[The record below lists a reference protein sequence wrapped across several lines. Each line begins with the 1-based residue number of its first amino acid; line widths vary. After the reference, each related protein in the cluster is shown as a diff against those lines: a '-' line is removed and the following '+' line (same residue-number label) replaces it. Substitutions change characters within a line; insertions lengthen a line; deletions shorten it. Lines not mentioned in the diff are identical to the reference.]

1 MTSTGTSRFPVA
13 WIVQAARGRL
23 IRGNA
28 GGTFTGVSN
37 DTRAIAPGEL
47 YVALRGAN
55 FDGHRFCAE
64 ALAKQAG
71 GVLIESG
78 RARELDLPGEGCAIE
93 VPDTLEALQRIARA
107 HRRRFDI
114 PVIAITGSN
123 GKTST
128 KEMTA
133 AILGTRLRALKTEG
147 NLNNLI
153 GLPLMV
159 LRLDAAHDVAV
170 LELGMN
176 HRGEI
181 REMTRICDPT
191 IGVITNV
198 GPAHTEHFR
207 DIEAIGR
214 AKGELFRTMRPGTI
228 VVNADDP
235 RVVRQARGLPHRRI
249 TFGLERR
256 ARIRAERIASRGV
269 EGQAFTLVASGKR
282 TRISLPAPGRHSV
295 ANALAAA
302 GAAFA
307 VGLGPLEVAEG
318 LASFENT
325 KWRMQIMKLGRNIIL
340 INDCY
345 NANPASMEAALR
357 SFAEM
362 KGDARGFAILGDML
376 ELGGRSEEA
385 HREVGRLVRDLGI
398 EVLFTFGKSAEAIAE
413 EAAAGRSTTEVH
425 RGASHAEIAAGLR
438 EMTRGKDWILVK
450 GSRGM
455 EMEKIVEGFVG

>member
-1 MTSTGTSRFPVA
+1 MTSTGTSRFHVG
-13 WIVQAARGRL
+13 WMVQAARGRL

-28 GGTFTGVSN
+28 GGNLSGVSN
-37 DTRAIAPGEL
+37 DTRTIAPGEL

-64 ALAKQAG
+64 AIEKKAR

-78 RARELDLPGEGCAIE
+78 RARELDFPGDACVIE
-93 VPDTLEALQRIARA
+93 APDTLRALQRIARA

-128 KEMTA
+128 KEMAA
-133 AILGTRLRALKTEG
+133 AILGTRLRTLKTEG

-153 GLPLMV
+153 GLPLML
-159 LRLDAAHDVAV
+159 LRLDEGHDAAV

-181 REMTRICDPT
+181 RDMTRICDPT

-198 GPAHTEHFR
+198 GPAHVEHFR
-207 DIEAIGR
+207 NVDDIAR
-214 AKGELFRTMRPGTI
+214 AKGELYRTMRPGTI

-235 RVVRQARGLPHRRI
+235 RVVAQARGLPHRRLS
-249 TFGLERR
+249 FGLRAR
-256 ARIRAERIASRGV
+256 ARIRAERIVSRGI
-269 EGQAFTLVASGKR
+269 EGEAFTLVHAGRR
-282 TRISLPAPGRHSV
+282 TRVSLPAPGRHSV
-295 ANALAAA
+295 SNALAAA

-318 LASFENT
+318 LAAFENT
-325 KWRMQIMKLGRNIIL
+325 KWRMQIMKVGRNIIL

-362 KGDARGFAILGDML
+362 KGEARGLAVLGDML
-376 ELGGRSEEA
+376 ELGRKTEEA

-398 EVLFTFGKSAEAIAE
+398 EVLFTYGKAAEAIADG
-413 EAAAGRSTTEVH
+413 AAGGGGVPEVH
-425 RGASHAEIAAGLR
+425 RGRSHGEIASRLR
-438 EMTRGKDWILVK
+438 RMARGNDWILVK

>member
-1 MTSTGTSRFPVA
+1 MTSTGTSRFPVG
-13 WIVQAARGRL
+13 WMVQAARGRL

-28 GGTFTGVSN
+28 GGILPGVSN
-37 DTRAIAPGEL
+37 DTRTIAPGEL
-47 YVALRGAN
+47 YVALRGPH
-55 FDGHRFCAE
+55 FDGHGFCAE
-64 ALAKQAG
+64 AIAKKAG

-78 RARELDLPGEGCAIE
+78 RAQELDLPGDACVIE
-93 VPDTLEALQRIARA
+93 APDTLAALQRIARA
-107 HRRRFDI
+107 HRKRFDI

-133 AILGTRLRALKTEG
+133 AILGTRLRTLKTEG

-153 GLPLMV
+153 GLPLML
-159 LRLDAAHDVAV
+159 LRLDERHDAAV

-181 REMTRICDPT
+181 RDMTRICEPT

-198 GPAHTEHFR
+198 GPAHIEHFR
-207 DIEAIGR
+207 HLDDIAR

-235 RVVRQARGLPHRRI
+235 RVVQQARGLPHRRLS
-249 TFGLERR
+249 FGLSAR
-256 ARIRAERIASRGV
+256 ARIRAERIVSRGV
-269 EGQAFTLVASGKR
+269 EGQVFPLVHAGKR
-282 TRISLPAPGRHSV
+282 TRVHLPAPGRHSV
-295 ANALAAA
+295 SNALAAT

-307 VGLGPLEVAEG
+307 LGLGPLEVAEG

-325 KWRMQIMKLGRNIIL
+325 KWRMQIMKVGRNIIL

-376 ELGGRSEEA
+376 ELGRKSDEA

-398 EVLFTFGKSAEAIAE
+398 EVLFTYGKAAESIAD
-413 EAAAGRSTTEVH
+413 EAAAGASATEVH
-425 RGASHAEIAAGLR
+425 RGRSHREIASRLR
-438 EMTRGKDWILVK
+438 QMTRGKDWILVK

>member
-1 MTSTGTSRFPVA
+1 MTSTGTSRFPVG
-13 WIVQAARGRL
+13 WVVQAARGRL

-28 GGTFTGVSN
+28 GGNFTGVSN
-37 DTRAIAPGEL
+37 DTRTIAPGEL

-55 FDGHRFCAE
+55 FDGHRFCAA
-64 ALAKQAG
+64 ALAKRAG
-71 GVLIESG
+71 GVLVESG
-78 RARELDLPGEGCAIE
+78 LAGEIDRPGEGCVIE
-93 VPDTLEALQRIARA
+93 APDTLQALQRIARA
-107 HRRRFDI
+107 HRKRFDI
-114 PVIAITGSN
+114 PVIAISGSN

-133 AILGTRLRALKTEG
+133 AILGTRLRTLKTEG

-153 GLPLMV
+153 GLPLML
-159 LRLDAAHDVAV
+159 LRLDGSHDVAV

-181 REMTRICDPT
+181 RDMTRICDPT
-191 IGVITNV
+191 IGVLTNV
-198 GPAHTEHFR
+198 GPAHIEHFR
-207 DIEAIGR
+207 DLDDIAR

-249 TFGLERR
+249 SFGLARR
-256 ARIRAERIASRGV
+256 ARIRGERIVSRGT
-269 EGQAFTLVASGKR
+269 EGQAFSLVAGGKR
-282 TRISLPAPGRHSV
+282 TRVTLPAPGRHNVS
-295 ANALAAA
+295 NALAAA

-318 LASFENT
+318 LAFFENT

-357 SFAEM
+357 AFAEM
-362 KGDARGFAILGDML
+362 KGDSRGFAVLGDML
-376 ELGGRSEEA
+376 ELGKTSEEA

-398 EVLFTFGKSAEAIAE
+398 EVLFTYGKSAEAIAE
-413 EAAAGRSTTEVH
+413 GATSGSGATEVH
-425 RGASHAEIAAGLR
+425 RGRSHDEIAARLR

-455 EMEKIVEGFVG
+455 EMERIVQGFVG

>member
-1 MTSTGTSRFPVA
+1 M
-13 WIVQAARGRL
+13 VQAARGRL

-28 GGTFTGVSN
+28 GGTLAGVSN
-37 DTRAIAPGEL
+37 NTRTIAPGEL
-47 YVALRGAN
+47 YVALRGEK

-64 ALAKQAG
+64 AIAKGAG
-71 GVLIESG
+71 GVLIQSG
-78 RARELDLPGEGCAIE
+78 LAREMALPGAGCVIE
-93 VPDTLEALQRIARA
+93 VPDTLKALQRIART
-107 HRRRFDI
+107 HRRRFDV

-133 AILGTRLRALKTEG
+133 AILGTRLRTLKTEG

-153 GLPLMV
+153 GLPLML
-159 LRLDAAHDVAV
+159 LRLDATHDVAV

-181 REMTRICDPT
+181 RQMTRLCDPT

-198 GPAHTEHFR
+198 GPAHIEHFR
-207 DIEAIGR
+207 DVDDIAR

-235 RVVRQARGLPHRRI
+235 RVVRQSRGLPHRRLS
-249 TFGLERR
+249 FGLKRR
-256 ARIRAERIASRGV
+256 ARIRAERITSRGV
-269 EGQAFTLVASGKR
+269 EGQTFTLVAGGRR
-282 TRISLPAPGRHSV
+282 TRVRLPAPGLHSV

-307 VGLGPLEVAEG
+307 VGLGPLEVVEG

-362 KGDARGFAILGDML
+362 KGKARGFAILGDML
-376 ELGGRSEEA
+376 ELGRKSEEA
-385 HREVGRLVRDLGI
+385 HRDVGRLVRDLEI
-398 EVLFTFGKSAEAIAE
+398 EVLFTYGKAAEAIAD
-413 EAAAGRSTTEVH
+413 EAASGPGETEVH
-425 RGASHAEIAAGLR
+425 RGRGHVDIVNRLR
-438 EMTRGKDWILVK
+438 QMTRGKDWILVK

-455 EMEKIVEGFVG
+455 EMEKIVEGFAG